1 MFVTLCG
8 KKPLSVSLFTARSS
22 SRLSLTQTI
31 YAVLMASVSRCAQ
44 KFTEVSKSTSLRLR
58 DSQILSRNLPPINLD
73 RRHVCGMDDPA
84 AVRSRCECRFSCVG
98 ISPLARQL
106 AVRSF
111 VVASLRIQ
119 LIIQRRRF
127 NSPFAKVGKTRLI
140 LESKALIERYIQSR
154 VEKALVYYVTN
165 RSGTGSVLP
174 SSLIFELNQFVMF
187 LVSSDC
193 RT

>member
-84 AVRSRCECRFSCVG
+84 AVRPQPLRMQIFLRRNLSAR
-98 ISPLARQL
+98 SPASGPL
-106 AVRSF
+106 VRRRIPSHSTNYT
-111 VVASLRIQ
+111 AAKIQ
-119 LIIQRRRF
+119 LPLR
-127 NSPFAKVGKTRLI
+127 
-140 LESKALIERYIQSR
+140 ESRKNPIDI
-154 VEKALVYYVTN
+154 
-165 RSGTGSVLP
+165 G
-174 SSLIFELNQFVMF
+174 I
-187 LVSSDC
+187 
-193 RT
+193 

>member
-44 KFTEVSKSTSLRLR
+44 KSTEVSKYTTVWLR

-98 ISPLARQL
+98 ISPLARSPASGPL
-106 AVRSF
+106 VRRRIPSHSTNYT
-111 VVASLRIQ
+111 AAKIQ
-119 LIIQRRRF
+119 LPLCESRK
-127 NSPFAKVGKTRLI
+127 NSMD
-140 LESKALIERYIQSR
+140 
-154 VEKALVYYVTN
+154 
-165 RSGTGSVLP
+165 SG
-174 SSLIFELNQFVMF
+174 I
-187 LVSSDC
+187 
-193 RT
+193 